1 MERVLS
7 LPLKGKAN
15 VRRSFTK
22 MMLSLSSFPHRTLMP
37 MIIGEIKRY
46 LRDNNAVRVSRSVRD
61 LAYRALQAR
70 EHIARQEGR
79 EATVEDIVKNL
90 SENGIDKTADEVT
103 NALDAIAAP
112 VSLYDPVYGDGDDCL
127 YVMDQLRDDNE
138 SEENWLESIALRE
151 ALKNLSEREK
161 TILNLRFYKGRTQM
175 EIASEIGISQAQVS
189 RVEKG
194 AIERIKKEM

>member
-1 MERVLS
+1 
-7 LPLKGKAN
+7 
-15 VRRSFTK
+15 
-22 MMLSLSSFPHRTLMP
+22 MP

-46 LRDNNAVRVSRSVRD
+46 LRDNNSLRVSRSLRD
-61 LAYRALQAR
+61 LAYRALQAKEVISR
-70 EHIARQEGR
+70 RDGKEG
-79 EATVEDIVKNL
+79 TVEEITAELNKEG
-90 SENGIDKTADEVT
+90 ENKTKEEVSR
-103 NALDAIAAP
+103 ALEAISAP
-112 VSLYDPVYGDGDDCL
+112 ISIYDPVYGDGDDCL
-127 YVMDQLRDDNE
+127 YVMDQLRDDTA